1 MLGRSLKQLVTKVNP
16 AMVVLLSVGGCVLA
30 LAVVSRWYQID
41 IWISPVEPHASLSPQ
56 VGTSTRGIGTAAS
69 GARSPLSSPG
79 TGASSGLPPREKWLS
94 LATPHLPPPVDA
106 IAPLRVSNQ
115 TDHPLR
121 VAVLSKRSTTSPT
134 TPSSAAAR
142 PANLEPFH
150 WDFAP
155 AEGSITGLVLSL
167 PEGDLSLQAG
177 DVVMAFAQD
186 GSRRYWGPYVIGETS
201 LPAWNNKTTEWV
213 LIVK

>member
-1 MLGRSLKQLVTKVNP
+1 MLGRSLKQLATKVNP
-16 AMVVLLSVGGCVLA
+16 AVVVLLSVGACAMALA
-30 LAVVSRWYQID
+30 LVSRWYQID
-41 IWISPVEPHASLSPQ
+41 IWISPVVPNASLSPE
-56 VGTSTRGIGTAAS
+56 VGTSTGRAGTDASPGRPVPDPGLQIGTA
-69 GARSPLSSPG
+69 
-79 TGASSGLPPREKWLS
+79 PRAKWLS
-94 LATPHLPPPVDA
+94 LATPTLPPPVDA

-121 VAVLSKRSTTSPT
+121 VAVLSKRSTTTGS
-134 TPSSAAAR
+134 TPSSDSTASS
-142 PANLEPFH
+142 NLEPFH

-155 AEGSITGLVLSL
+155 EEGSIKGLVLSL

-186 GSRRYWGPYVIGETS
+186 GSRRYWGPYVIGETN
-201 LPAWNNKTTEWV
+201 LPAWNDKTTEWV